1 MNSLKNKGFF
11 FFFYKKISIYKF
23 FLKRIFLV
31 GCGALGCEYM
41 RNFSSM
47 NISENNEGEIIIMDD
62 DTIEYSNLNR
72 QYLYKF

>member
-1 MNSLKNKGFF
+1 M
-11 FFFYKKISIYKF
+11 
-23 FLKRIFLV
+23 V

-47 NISENNEGEIIIMDD
+47 NISENNKGEIIIMDD